1 MGARGACLAAGLTWT
16 APWWL
21 GFVLLLA
28 VPMGFSLYIS
38 FCDYTLLQ
46 PPLYTGGANYAALMH
61 DGLFWKVVANTLVF
75 ALLAVPLS
83 TILAI
88 GLAVLLNQPVRGQAF
103 FRAAVFVP
111 TVVPLVVSGLV
122 WMWMLNPSA
131 GLVNALLGV
140 LRIPGPPWLDSPH
153 WAIASLVLI
162 SLWLVGSQMVI
173 YLASLQ
179 DIPEELYEAG
189 RIDGANGLRRFWHIT
204 LPGISPVILFNVV
217 IGVINA
223 LQVFAL
229 PFVMWRGERGP
240 QDATY
245 FYTSYVYDNAF
256 RFLKMGYA
264 SAMAWI
270 QLAIILA
277 LTGLIFWLGRKTVHY
292 RGA

>member
-1 MGARGACLAAGLTWT
+1 MSARGASLAAGLTWT

-28 VPMGFSLYIS
+28 APMGFSLYIS

-46 PPLYTGGANYAALMH
+46 PPLYTGGANYAALMN

-88 GLAVLLNQPVRGQAF
+88 GLAVLLNQPVRGQAL

-131 GLVNALLGV
+131 GLVNGV
-140 LRIPGPPWLDSPH
+140 LAAVRIPGPPWLDSPH
-153 WAIASLVLI
+153 WAIVSLVLI

-189 RIDGANGLRRFWHIT
+189 RIDGASSLRRFWHIT

-277 LTGLIFWLGRKTVHY
+277 LTGLIFWLGRRTVHY